1 MKEEIK
7 RILKMVEE
15 GKITSDQASELIE
28 ALKEKEGRGE
38 QPNSGEKNLK
48 VNVRTHKGK
57 TINVKLPLKF
67 VKGIIK
73 ATGKMPVH
81 INGGDEIDMKAVADA
96 IENEITGKIAEVN
109 TNHGDYIEVVIE

>member
-15 GKITSDQASELIE
+15 GKITSDQASDLID
-28 ALKEKEGRGE
+28 ALKENQSNQE
-38 QPNSGEKNLK
+38 QPKSSEKNLK
-48 VNVRTHKGK
+48 VNIISHKGK
-57 TINVKLPLKF
+57 NVNVKFPLKF

-81 INGGDEIDMKAVADA
+81 INGSEEIDMKAFAEA
-96 IENEITGKIAEVN
+96 IENEVTGKIVEIN
-109 TNHGDYIEVVIE
+109 TKEGDYIEVVIE